1 MENHSLDSLILIQYR
16 CIESHEPYSY
26 ALCYQNL
33 IIDRLKP
40 IANNLDF
47 KLFVQQRYTI
57 ECFKLDIFLP
67 SVYDTLFIVRSS
79 SNLRDGTVVRYLHIR
94 QYLSSL
100 PFNDS
105 YLLSFIHLM
114 PANYS
119 LVTANYSFYS
129 TKILRNYHAI

>member
-1 MENHSLDSLILIQYR
+1 MTIDVSSYSKESRLSFHGSVSSCVGPILDVSM
-16 CIESHEPYSY
+16 
-26 ALCYQNL
+26 
-33 IIDRLKP
+33 
-40 IANNLDF
+40 NN
-47 KLFVQQRYTI
+47 KLFVQQRYTT

-67 SVYDTLFIVRSS
+67 SVYDALFIIRSS
-79 SNLRDGTVVRYLHIR
+79 LNFRDGTVVKCPYIG

-129 TKILRNYHAI
+129 TKISQEVFDINV

>member
-1 MENHSLDSLILIQYR
+1 MTIDVSFSCKAMRLSFHGSVSSCVGPILDVSM
-16 CIESHEPYSY
+16 
-26 ALCYQNL
+26 
-33 IIDRLKP
+33 
-40 IANNLDF
+40 NN

-129 TKILRNYHAI
+129 TKISQEVFDINV

>member
-1 MENHSLDSLILIQYR
+1 MFQSFSIHM
-16 CIESHEPYSY
+16 PYIDVSFFSKEFRFSFHGSVNS
-26 ALCYQNL
+26 CVGP
-33 IIDRLKP
+33 IIDVSM
-40 IANNLDF
+40 NL
-47 KLFVQQRYTI
+47 KLFFQERYTI
-57 ECFKLDIFLP
+57 ECLKLDIFLP
-67 SVYDTLFIVRSS
+67 SVYDTLYILRSS

-105 YLLSFIHLM
+105 YLLSFLHLM

-129 TKILRNYHAI
+129 TKISQEVFDINV

>member
-1 MENHSLDSLILIQYR
+1 MTIDVSFYSKELRLSFHGSVSSCVGPILDVSM
-16 CIESHEPYSY
+16 
-26 ALCYQNL
+26 
-33 IIDRLKP
+33 
-40 IANNLDF
+40 NN

-129 TKILRNYHAI
+129 TKISQEVFDINV